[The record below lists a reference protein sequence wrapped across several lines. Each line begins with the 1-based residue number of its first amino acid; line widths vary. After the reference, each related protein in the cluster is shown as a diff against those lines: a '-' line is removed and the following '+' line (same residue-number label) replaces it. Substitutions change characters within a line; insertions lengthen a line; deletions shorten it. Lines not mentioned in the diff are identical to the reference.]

1 MLWHTRLGTA
11 LFLRAPW
18 RQASPLQVLV
28 ARWRVGSPRPRCPRM
43 WELHPRMREL
53 HPRMWELHPRM
64 WELHPRMWAGATP
77 LLGRRHPCSAR
88 CPQAEVEVRPS
99 RGPCRRQCTK
109 QRYGAPRRASQA
121 CGASPVSRRREI
133 STWRARY
140 GPKCSRRVSPQQQ
153 RLRLFPALPA
163 QLQVCNPA
171 QRCAICPGSTSEGD
185 FHGWSK
191 RIASTT
197 AYVTN

>member
-1 MLWHTRLGTA
+1 MLWHTLLGTA

-28 ARWRVGSPRPRCPRM
+28 AGWRVGSPRPRCPRM
-43 WELHPRMREL
+43 WEL

>member
-28 ARWRVGSPRPRCPRM
+28 AGWRVGSPRPRC
-43 WELHPRMREL
+43 
-53 HPRMWELHPRM
+53 PRM

-153 RLRLFPALPA
+153 RLRLFPAHPA